1 MKSKDPL
8 VSRFF
13 RLLGHCGPVI
23 RRHRMQFALCFLLSL
38 ILTGLELLRPQP
50 LRILFDGLLLPNPDG
65 IPAILAPLGL
75 LEWSPTAL
83 IALVCGSVLA
93 IGIGIGVVNYGLEVN
108 LAYLGNKMMARIRKM
123 TFRHLIA
130 LPNIFHDSQKTG
142 DLVLRLTG
150 DILLLRD
157 LLVNFV
163 VSFFGRITLLVGL
176 LALMFVMNVK
186 LAVIALV
193 LIPAISWATMR
204 ATKLVGSYTRK
215 QRKQES
221 KIAQSVHELIG
232 EMRVFAAYGNPNVE
246 DKHFSSVNR
255 GSFRSDVKSR
265 KVRARLSGTT
275 EVTLGVSICLVLGI
289 GTLDVIEGRMSAGE
303 LLVFVSYLRTL
314 FKPIRSLTNLVGRT
328 GKALACA
335 ERVIDILET
344 PISIQ
349 DSPDAVKAPTF
360 EGRIAFRGVDL
371 TYGKKSHALSQIDLV
386 IEAGETVGITGPS
399 GSGKTSLCHLIPR
412 LYDPD
417 SGVVEIDGTDIRK
430 YKIRSLREQI
440 SLVLQDPGIFHLSVA
455 ENVAF
460 GREEWTPVE
469 VEEACRYAEIHE
481 DILKMPKGYDTLVG
495 ERGSTI
501 SGGQRRRIAL
511 ARALLRDPRILILD
525 EPFEGLDKA
534 VADSVA
540 KTIHRIA
547 HGRTVLL
554 VSHQAEHLAPCSR
567 IIEIR
572 EGGISK
578 DTTETKV
585 ISPFESKGA

>member
-1 MKSKDPL
+1 MKSQDPL

-13 RLLGHCGPVI
+13 RLLSHCAPVV
-23 RRHRMQFALCFLLSL
+23 RRNRMQFVLCFLLSL
-38 ILTGLELLRPQP
+38 LLTALELLRPQP

-65 IPAILAPLGL
+65 IPAFLKPLGL
-75 LEWSPTAL
+75 LEWSPTSL

-93 IGIGIGVVNYGLEVN
+93 IGIGIGAVNYGLEVN

-157 LLVNFV
+157 LLVDFV
-163 VSFFGRITLLVGL
+163 VSFFGRVTLVVGL
-176 LALMFVMNVK
+176 LALMFVMNMK
-186 LAVIALV
+186 LALIALI
-193 LIPAISWATMR
+193 LIPAISWATLR
-204 ATKLVGSYTRK
+204 AAKLVGSYTRK

-221 KIAQSVHELIG
+221 RIAQSVHELIG

-246 DKHFSSVNR
+246 DEHFASVNR
-255 GSFRSDVKSR
+255 SSFRSDVKSR
-265 KVRARLSGTT
+265 KVRARLSGAT
-275 EVTLGVSICLVLGI
+275 EFSLGVSICLVLGI
-289 GTLDVIEGRMSAGE
+289 GALEILEGRMSAGE

-314 FKPIRSLTNLVGRT
+314 FKPIRSITTLVGRT

-335 ERVIDILET
+335 ERVVDLLET

-360 EGRIAFRGVDL
+360 EGRIALRGVDL
-371 TYGKKSHALSQIDLV
+371 TYGRKSQALSNVDLV
-386 IEAGETVGITGPS
+386 IEAGETVGISGPS

-417 SGVVEIDGTDIRK
+417 RGVVEIDGVDIRK

-440 SLVLQDPGIFHLSVA
+440 SLVLQDPGIFHLSIA

-460 GREEWTPVE
+460 GREEWTSEE
-469 VEEACRYAEIHE
+469 VEEVCRLAEIHE
-481 DILKMPKGYDTLVG
+481 DILKMPKRYGTIVG
-495 ERGSTI
+495 ERGSTM

-525 EPFEGLDKA
+525 EPYEGLDKQ
-534 VADSVA
+534 VADSIS

-547 HGRTVLL
+547 QGRTVLL

-567 IIEIR
+567 MIEIR
-572 EGGISK
+572 EGRISR
-578 DTTETKV
+578 DTQETKV